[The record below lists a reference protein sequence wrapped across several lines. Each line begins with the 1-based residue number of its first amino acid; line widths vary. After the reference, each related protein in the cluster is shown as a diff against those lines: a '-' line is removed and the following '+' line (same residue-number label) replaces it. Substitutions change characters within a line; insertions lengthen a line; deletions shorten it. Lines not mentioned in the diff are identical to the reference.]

1 MEQYRTLTWT
11 RGHLQQHVVSRG
23 HGGGCC
29 SCSWG
34 DVVVVP
40 LVSEQLVVDVVV
52 DGEQQLRELPV
63 LHAAQQLHHPPLH
76 LQAGGAQ
83 LLQQLL
89 VLGVLL
95 PSYHSSPSPHAWSH
109 LARGQ
114 LRQQLTEDVEVDAGD
129 LEVLPQL
136 GDLVLAQL
144 AVVDHGA
151 PLAGDLLHEA
161 SVHLLGPALAL
172 ANLKVQSYEGECNVV
187 SLRRYPHE
195 ARARGTAPR
204 WSGSWGGGWGWTARR
219 YLVY

>member
-11 RGHLQQHVVSRG
+11 RGHLQQHVVSGG

-95 PSYHSSPSPHAWSH
+95 PSSSSITFTSQQSH

-151 PLAGDLLHEA
+151 PLAGDLLHQA
-161 SVHLLGPALAL
+161 RVHLLGPALTL
-172 ANLKVQSYEGECNVV
+172 ANLKVQRYEG
-187 SLRRYPHE
+187 
-195 ARARGTAPR
+195 
-204 WSGSWGGGWGWTARR
+204 
-219 YLVY
+219 

>member
-1 MEQYRTLTWT
+1 MAPPQGLTEISLQSQHENGWGLCRVQSSTEQYRTPTWT

-29 SCSWG
+29 SCPGWTSCSWG

-63 LHAAQQLHHPPLH
+63 LHTSQELHHPPLH

-95 PSYHSSPSPHAWSH
+95 PSS
-109 LARGQ
+109 
-114 LRQQLTEDVEVDAGD
+114 
-129 LEVLPQL
+129 
-136 GDLVLAQL
+136 
-144 AVVDHGA
+144 
-151 PLAGDLLHEA
+151 
-161 SVHLLGPALAL
+161 
-172 ANLKVQSYEGECNVV
+172 
-187 SLRRYPHE
+187 
-195 ARARGTAPR
+195 
-204 WSGSWGGGWGWTARR
+204 
-219 YLVY
+219 

>member
-1 MEQYRTLTWT
+1 MAPPQGLTEISVQSQHENGWGLCRVQSSTEQCRTPTWT

-29 SCSWG
+29 SCPGWTSCSWG

-63 LHAAQQLHHPPLH
+63 LHAAEQLHHPPLH

-95 PSYHSSPSPHAWSH
+95 PSS
-109 LARGQ
+109 
-114 LRQQLTEDVEVDAGD
+114 
-129 LEVLPQL
+129 
-136 GDLVLAQL
+136 
-144 AVVDHGA
+144 
-151 PLAGDLLHEA
+151 
-161 SVHLLGPALAL
+161 
-172 ANLKVQSYEGECNVV
+172 
-187 SLRRYPHE
+187 
-195 ARARGTAPR
+195 
-204 WSGSWGGGWGWTARR
+204 
-219 YLVY
+219 